1 MHLTN
6 DGSIYRKFVF
16 LLLANLFKTPT
27 ILHFPQFAVAD
38 VARAKL
44 PIRLLGSMCR
54 HNVAPFGPADQV
66 SHAAEISAAFDWGEE
81 LEPFHGKFPKG
92 YQSHDLVQNH
102 AFEVIGYDASTESFT
117 LHILGVRYPRT
128 RRHSRC
134 RLMSWQKAA
143 AIWLSREGAH
153 PARKRPRAIWKHHLP
168 DRWRRATVRP
178 RICCDLVPAPR
189 PSSPATASWAG
200 PVGIGFSWRCNN
212 PTPFRARKKRWGR
225 SPR

>member
-1 MHLTN
+1 MTAA
-6 DGSIYRKFVF
+6 STTSFFFAPRKFSRSQQYF
-16 LLLANLFKTPT
+16 IFRNSRPPMSLARN
-27 ILHFPQFAVAD
+27 
-38 VARAKL
+38 
-44 PIRLLGSMCR
+44 CR
-54 HNVAPFGPADQV
+54 SGFYAACAGTMSRPCTFGPADQV

-153 PARKRPRAIWKHHLP
+153 PARKRPRAIWQHHLP

-189 PSSPATASWAG
+189 PSSPATASWGA
-200 PVGIGFSWRCNN
+200 VGIGSSWRRNN
-212 PTPFRARKKRWGR
+212 PTPFRARNKRWGR